1 MPTFNGNVTCV
12 NVADGSAFTTIQDST
27 GTRETFILYFGTTIP
42 PNVTSFTRILHS
54 MWLSM
59 LRDAMTNGLTV
70 KVGHPTGSAAI
81 SSVQLGT

>member
-1 MPTFNGNVTCV
+1 MATFIGNVTCV
-12 NVADGSAFTTIQDST
+12 NIADGSGFTTIEDSS
-27 GTRETFILYFGTTIP
+27 GTKETFILFFGTSIP

-59 LRDAMTNGLTV
+59 LRDAMSHGLTV
-70 KVGHPTGSAAI
+70 RVVHPTGSAAI